1 MRYFLTKL
9 TFNNHFDCWSLRGKR
24 EFCCSGKKFLKSNQ
38 DGNILSIVT
47 FSVFYGD
54 LNYISVCLFE
64 GFLTIFWSLVGGGKV
79 GKWRQS
85 REAGIN
91 FNFDGGVVVCR
102 LITQRLET
110 ALAALVCAKISLTV
124 WWEKAQKYTFAEG
137 VTPKMA
143 PSSMIQLKWV
153 QV

>member
-9 TFNNHFDCWSLRGKR
+9 TFNNHFDWLYMGNGK
-24 EFCCSGKKFLKSNQ
+24 FCFFKEKKSFKSNQ
-38 DGNILSIVT
+38 VGNILSIVT

-110 ALAALVCAKISLTV
+110 ALTALVCVQNFIDIVCERERRHKNIRLRRTATSKVDSLDQDP
-124 WWEKAQKYTFAEG
+124 A
-137 VTPKMA
+137 
-143 PSSMIQLKWV
+143 
-153 QV
+153 

>member
-1 MRYFLTKL
+1 LLFQ
-9 TFNNHFDCWSLRGKR
+9 
-24 EFCCSGKKFLKSNQ
+24 GKKVLKSNQ
-38 DGNILSIVT
+38 VGNILSIVT

-91 FNFDGGVVVCR
+91 FNFDGDWWCGGVSSDN
-102 LITQRLET
+102 
-110 ALAALVCAKISLTV
+110 AKVGNSSSSSSLRT
-124 WWEKAQKYTFAEG
+124 KFH
-137 VTPKMA
+137 
-143 PSSMIQLKWV
+143 
-153 QV
+153 